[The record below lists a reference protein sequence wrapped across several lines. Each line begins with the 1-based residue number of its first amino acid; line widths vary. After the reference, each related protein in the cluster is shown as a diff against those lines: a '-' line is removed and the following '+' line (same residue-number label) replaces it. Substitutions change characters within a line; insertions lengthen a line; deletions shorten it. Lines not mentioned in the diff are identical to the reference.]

1 MNLINIFIVLPIHFS
16 FSFFFLGERRGLR
29 EARSEA
35 AVDEGEDSRG
45 DDDAKG
51 RRQTTRTL

>member
-1 MNLINIFIVLPIHFS
+1 MNLINIFIVLPIPFS
-16 FSFFFLGERRGLR
+16 FSFFLGERRGLR